1 MKAIKFNLSYGN
13 ERIKTLDELKDNC
26 NIDMLLETLDNGL
39 LVRWLTAQGK
49 NELAEKINAID
60 KSDYRK
66 TVKELL
72 CILFEKDASVAEQT
86 AAELFA
92 LREKEAERL
101 ESLKKL
107 ADKENEIIE
116 QYHTGYNDT
125 LEALKANS
133 NDYPKLKA
141 LMVTLDKQYRGLLD
155 LDRNRFY
162 KEFKE
167 GCPLVLLAL
176 MANKSLREFFFA
188 SSEEMKCVY
197 TDVMPKKLNSTVE
210 KNWKEIME
218 AVYNGR
224 TPPEKVIKLDSPQKL
239 KEFKENFLGRTLYPF
254 SYTTRYE
261 KKRIKAEKFEKDDY
275 YCPAEIHEFIVY
287 EKSFSLLPSHIKIFS
302 GKTDAYWKDIE
313 PKGKTFMIISM
324 ENGNKLRNA
333 GANGEELTAED
344 INGKF
349 IFSDGIDYMSNSD
362 SDKLI
367 YMEV

>member
-26 NIDMLLETLDNGL
+26 NIDMLLEALDNGL

-49 NELAEKINAID
+49 NELAEKANAID

-66 TVKELL
+66 AVKELL

-92 LREKEAERL
+92 LREKEAARL
-101 ESLKKL
+101 EALGKI
-107 ADKENEIIE
+107 AGKENEIIE
-116 QYHTGYNDT
+116 QYHKGYKDT
-125 LEALKANS
+125 LESLKANS

-141 LMVTLDKQYRGLLD
+141 FMVTLDKQYRGLLD

-167 GCPLVLLAL
+167 ECPLVLLAL
-176 MANKSLREFFFA
+176 MANKSLREFFFD
-188 SSEEMKCVY
+188 SIEQVRQVY
-197 TDVMPKKLNSTVE
+197 DDVMPQLSKEQSLLNI
-210 KNWKEIME
+210 KNKIVQNNPSVVND
-218 AVYNGR
+218 AVYIANS
-224 TPPEKVIKLDSPQKL
+224 EQLQN
-239 KEFKENFLGRTLYPF
+239 FKEKYGETEFGYIHRTSSGNY
-254 SYTTRYE
+254 YTKIIPASKFAVDDWYVPQE
-261 KKRIKAEKFEKDDY
+261 KISVPY
-275 YCPAEIHEFIVY
+275 IIIC
-287 EKSFSLLPSHIKIFS
+287 S
-302 GKTDAYWKDIE
+302 GKTDSYWKDIE

-333 GANGEELTAED
+333 GTHGEELAAED